1 MKAIFTMTL
10 AVITTRFDYLIL
22 NCIGMYVYIIYIYG
36 IFKHPG
42 NRSEDWTNRCL
53 NAIEYAEIPSLALTR
68 LKIG

>member
-1 MKAIFTMTL
+1 
-10 AVITTRFDYLIL
+10 
-22 NCIGMYVYIIYIYG
+22 MYVYIIYIYG